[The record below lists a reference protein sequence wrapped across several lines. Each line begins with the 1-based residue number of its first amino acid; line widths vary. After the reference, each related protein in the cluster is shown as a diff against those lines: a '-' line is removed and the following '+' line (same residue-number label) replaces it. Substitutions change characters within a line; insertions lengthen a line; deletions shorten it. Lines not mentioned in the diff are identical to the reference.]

1 VAARVVNLGPLQR
14 RRRLVVGIVGLSL
27 AIAIVVAVMARGST
41 PGWTL
46 AAFPLFWLGAL
57 GLIQARE
64 KT

>member
-1 VAARVVNLGPLQR
+1 MAARDFNLGPRQR
-14 RRRLVVGIVGLSL
+14 RRRLVVGIVGF
-27 AIAIVVAVMARGST
+27 AVAIVVVAAVIARGGA

-46 AAFPLFWLGAL
+46 LAFLPFWLGAL